1 MFLSCGHSYPASLK
15 LFPIPCEARAVFALT
30 QVERLASLGTVHKLQ
45 VVSLAM
51 CSVTA
56 SDPLMGKSAHWYAGE
71 LGQVRCWGPGGVVPV
86 SGRVVPGRT

>member
-30 QVERLASLGTVHKLQ
+30 QAERLASLGTVHKLQ

-51 CSVTA
+51 CPVTA
-56 SDPLMGKSAHWYAGE
+56 SDPLESQLIGMLES
-71 LGQVRCWGPGGVVPV
+71 
-86 SGRVVPGRT
+86 